1 MSESQPLE
9 AFLAGL
15 PDEDAAA
22 ARVAA
27 AQIDALEHE
36 AGPPGWIERNLIW
49 LVAVSLVLFAL
60 GAGALFGVFAW
71 GRAVFG
77 LGGITLMVAA
87 FPAVML
93 AYLLSVRGRT
103 SADHD
108 KMALNEAYFLP
119 HGGVYFGAD
128 SGGGSGGGKVT
139 RVTPPKKVEM
149 NLRERTMAQHK
160 AATKRIW

>member
-1 MSESQPLE
+1 MTETQPLE

-27 AQIDALEHE
+27 ARIDALERE
-36 AGPPGWIERNLIW
+36 AGPPGWIERNLTW
-49 LVAVSLVLFAL
+49 LVAVSLVLFAM
-60 GAGALFGVFAW
+60 GAGALFGIFDW

-77 LGGITLMVAA
+77 LGGITVMVAV

-93 AYLLSVRGRT
+93 TYLLSVRGRT
-103 SADHD
+103 GADQE
-108 KMALNEAYFLP
+108 KIALNEAHFLP

-128 SGGGSGGGKVT
+128 SGGGKVT
-139 RVTPPKKVEM
+139 RVTPPKQSEM